1 MRLNEHFV
9 MRALSNVS
17 ILHNTFPENLS
28 FSIDSRT
35 LQAGDFFIALSGIQS
50 DGHDFIKEVFNKGA
64 AGCMIRA
71 DKQDLLKSI
80 SSDTLK
86 NKLVLLVP
94 DTLQALFELAG
105 AWRAQFTYPVISITG
120 SVGKT
125 STKELLASILTLS
138 GKSFIASHGN
148 QNTKIGV
155 ALNMLR
161 MRDHHEAA
169 IFELGISKR
178 GEMAELA
185 HLVQATTGIITNIGH
200 QHMDGLG
207 SLHDIALEKRDIF
220 KYFTEKN
227 IGIIHGDQPFLFNV
241 SYPFPVVKFGLKT
254 INQLQAR
261 KVRVQD
267 SCVRFILKI
276 YKNKYQITL
285 SQPHMG
291 SVFNSLAA
299 ASAAHLLGIAEDVI
313 VQGIQA
319 PFVVDGRFEPRKLKS
334 NNGILINDCYNAN
347 PESMKESLLAFQHIE
362 TDAQKIVVIGDM
374 LGLGSDSPFW
384 HRQLGRLMRKVPS
397 LKHVI
402 LVGDLVQWTYKV
414 LPVHLTVD
422 KAPDWQAAVSLLNE
436 KLAKEPKESMVL
448 VKGSLGVGLGN
459 LVKAVSIQNQ

>member
-1 MRLNEHFV
+1 MRFNEHFIT
-9 MRALSNVS
+9 RALPNVS
-17 ILHNTFPENLS
+17 ILHNTFPENLC

-35 LQAGDFFIALSGIQS
+35 LQAGDFFIALAGIQS
-50 DGHDFIKEVFNKGA
+50 DGHDFVQEILKKGA
-64 AGCMIRA
+64 VGCMINA
-71 DKQDLLKSI
+71 NKQGVLQGI
-80 SSDTLK
+80 SSDMLK
-86 NKLVLLVP
+86 NKLILVVP
-94 DTLQALFELAG
+94 DTLQALLQLAK
-105 AWRAQFTYPVISITG
+105 AWREQFTYPVVSITG

-125 STKELLASILTLS
+125 STKELLANILTLA
-138 GKSFIASHGN
+138 GKSVVASHGN

-161 MRDHHEAA
+161 MRDTHDAA

-185 HLVQATTGIITNIGH
+185 YLVQATTAVVTNIGH

-220 KYFTEKN
+220 KYFTENN
-227 IGIIHGDQPFLFNV
+227 IGIIHGDQPFLCNV

-261 KVRVQD
+261 KLRVQD
-267 SCVRFILKI
+267 SSVSFILKI
-276 YKNKYQITL
+276 YKNKYQIKL
-285 SQPHMG
+285 PQPHMG
-291 SVFNSLAA
+291 GVFNSLAA
-299 ASAAHLLGIAEDVI
+299 ASAAHLLGASEDVI
-313 VQGIQA
+313 VRGIQA
-319 PFVVDGRFEPRKLKS
+319 PFVVDGRFEPRQLKS
-334 NNGILINDCYNAN
+334 LHGILINDCYNAN

-362 TDAQKIVVIGDM
+362 TKAQKIAVIGDM
-374 LGLGSDSPFW
+374 LGLGADSPFW

-422 KAPDWQAAVSLLNE
+422 KASDWQAAVSLLNK
-436 KLAKEPKESMVL
+436 KLTKESIVL

-459 LVKAVSIQNQ
+459 LVNAVSIQNK

>member
-1 MRLNEHFV
+1 MRFNEHFIKQ
-9 MRALSNVS
+9 ALSNVS
-17 ILHNTFPENLS
+17 ILHNTFPENLC

-35 LQAGDFFIALSGIQS
+35 LQAGDFFVALAGTQS
-50 DGHDFIKEVFNKGA
+50 DGHDFMQEVFKKGA
-64 AGCMIRA
+64 AGCMINA
-71 DKQDLLKSI
+71 NKQGVLRSI
-80 SSDTLK
+80 AADTLK
-86 NKLVLLVP
+86 NKLIVTVP
-94 DTLQALFELAG
+94 DTLQALLDLAR
-105 AWRAQFTYPVISITG
+105 AWRQQFTYPVVSVTG

-125 STKELLASILTLS
+125 STKELLASILTLA
-138 GKSFIASHGN
+138 GKSCIASHGN

-161 MRDHHEAA
+161 MREHHEVA

-185 HLVQATTGIITNIGH
+185 QLVQATTAIITNIGH

-227 IGIIHGDQPFLFNV
+227 IGIIHGDQPFLSQV

-261 KVRVQD
+261 KIRIQD
-267 SCVRFILKI
+267 SSVSFILKI

-285 SQPHMG
+285 PQPHMG
-291 SVFNSLAA
+291 SVLNSLAA
-299 ASAAHLLGIAEDVI
+299 ACAAHLLGVPQNII
-313 VQGIQA
+313 VRGIQA
-319 PFVVDGRFEPRKLKS
+319 PFVVDGRFEQRQLKS
-334 NNGILINDCYNAN
+334 MTGILINDCYNAN

-362 TDAQKIVVIGDM
+362 TNAQKIAVIGDM
-374 LGLGSDSPFW
+374 LGLGIDSPFW

-414 LPVHLTVD
+414 LPVHVTVD
-422 KAPDWQAAVSLLNE
+422 KASDWQTAVGLLNK
-436 KLAKEPKESMVL
+436 KLTKESIVL
-448 VKGSLGVGLGN
+448 VKGSLGIGLVN
-459 LVKAVSIQNQ
+459 LVNEVSIQNK

>member
-1 MRLNEHFV
+1 MRFNEHFIKQ
-9 MRALSNVS
+9 ALSNVS
-17 ILHNTFPENLS
+17 ILYNTFPENLC

-35 LQAGDFFIALSGIQS
+35 LQAGDFFVALAGTHS
-50 DGHDFIKEVFNKGA
+50 DGHDFIKEVFKKGA
-64 AGCMIRA
+64 SGCMINA
-71 DKQDLLKSI
+71 NKQDVLRSI
-80 SSDTLK
+80 PSDTLK
-86 NKLVLLVP
+86 NKLIVTIP
-94 DTLQALFELAG
+94 DTLQALLDLAK
-105 AWRAQFTYPVISITG
+105 AWRQQFTYPVVSVTG

-125 STKELLASILTLS
+125 STKELLASVLTLA
-138 GKSFIASHGN
+138 GKSCVASHAN

-161 MRDHHEAA
+161 MREYHEAA

-185 HLVQATTGIITNIGH
+185 HLVQATTAIITNIGH

-227 IGIIHGDQPFLFNV
+227 IGIIHGDQPFLSQV
-241 SYPFPVVKFGLKT
+241 SYHFPVVKFGLKT

-261 KVRVQD
+261 KIRVQD
-267 SCVRFILKI
+267 SSVNFILKI
-276 YKNKYQITL
+276 YKNKYQIKL
-285 SQPHMG
+285 PQPHMG
-291 SVFNSLAA
+291 SVLNSLAA
-299 ASAAHLLGIAEDVI
+299 ASAAHLLGVPENVI
-313 VQGIQA
+313 VRGIQA
-319 PFVVDGRFEPRKLKS
+319 PFVVDGRFEPRQLKS
-334 NNGILINDCYNAN
+334 MTGILINDCYNAN

-362 TDAQKIVVIGDM
+362 TNAQKIAVIGDM
-374 LGLGSDSPFW
+374 LGLGADSPFW

-414 LPVHLTVD
+414 LPVHVTVD
-422 KAPDWQAAVSLLNE
+422 KASDWQTAVSLLNK
-436 KLAKEPKESMVL
+436 KLTKESIVL

-459 LVKAVSIQNQ
+459 LVNAVSIQNK